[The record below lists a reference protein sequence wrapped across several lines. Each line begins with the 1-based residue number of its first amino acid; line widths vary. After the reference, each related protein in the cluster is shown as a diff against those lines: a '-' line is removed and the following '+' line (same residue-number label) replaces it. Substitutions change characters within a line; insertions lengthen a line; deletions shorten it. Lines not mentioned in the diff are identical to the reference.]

1 MPSRLEDRPCATGIG
16 QDENDQGKGMSGFRK
31 VRQVRETNGKS
42 DSALVRAEM
51 AVQNKRQVIVR
62 SEFCMQGCQAG
73 DIA

>member
-1 MPSRLEDRPCATGIG
+1 
-16 QDENDQGKGMSGFRK
+16 MSGFRK